1 MLKVGLLGFGTVGS
15 GTYEILAERE
25 KEISKIVG
33 DTVKVTKVLVKDRS
47 EVVGDFGFTVTEDYK
62 DIIEDPEIALVC
74 ELTGAKELGYKFIK
88 EAMENKKHVV
98 TANKAVVSKYF
109 EEFKKIA
116 KEKDV
121 AFLYEA
127 SVGGAV
133 PIIAGTKAQSIL
145 NKISEVRGILNGTC
159 NYLLYKMFTEESDY
173 AETLKICQELGYAEA
188 DPTDDVE
195 GFDTM
200 RKLRILSSLAYGSEI
215 LEEDIELQG
224 ISAIKKEDVRELKGK
239 NKVVKLLAFSKV
251 VDNKYMAVVEPTILD
266 EKDAIGAIPLAINT
280 VSIKGNNMQ
289 ELQFS
294 GPGAGKLPTGNAVVN
309 DIMDAL
315 SGKYYNDL
323 ESNAVL
329 NNNNQEF
336 SGKYYIRAEKGKVEI
351 KSIEKNCDDNYDYIY
366 TDEIKRTDLMKI
378 LEDSKVKDYFFARI
392 DS

>member
-33 DTVKVTKVLVKDRS
+33 DTVRVTKVLVKDRS
-47 EVVGDFGFTVTEDYK
+47 EVVGDFDFTVTEDYK
-62 DIIEDPEIALVC
+62 DIIEDPEISLVC

-116 KEKDV
+116 KEKEV

-323 ESNAVL
+323 DSNTVL

-336 SGKYYIRAEKGKVEI
+336 SGKYYVRAEKGKVEI
-351 KSIEKNCDDNYDYIY
+351 KSTEKNSDDNYDYIY
-366 TDEIKRTDLMKI
+366 TDEIKRTDLIKI
-378 LEDSKVKDYFFARI
+378 LEDSKVKNYFFARI

>member
-33 DTVKVTKVLVKDRS
+33 DTVRVTKVLVKDRS
-47 EVVGDFGFTVTEDYK
+47 EVVGDFDFTVTEDYK
-62 DIIEDPEIALVC
+62 DIIEDPEISLVC

-116 KEKDV
+116 KEKEV

-133 PIIAGTKAQSIL
+133 PIIAGTKAQSTL
-145 NKISEVRGILNGTC
+145 NKITEVRGILNGTC

-323 ESNAVL
+323 DSNTVL

-336 SGKYYIRAEKGKVEI
+336 SGKYYVRAEKGKVEI
-351 KSIEKNCDDNYDYIY
+351 KSTEKNSDDNYDYIY
-366 TDEIKRTDLMKI
+366 TDEIKRTDLIKI